1 MHHPLSGDLVS
12 IVLLSL
18 ASAVSYGMAAVL
30 QHHATTK
37 EPPDDAMRLGLLA
50 KLAHQPL
57 WLVGNALDGIGYLFQ
72 FLALRRGSLPLVE
85 PLLVLSLVVALPL
98 AAHYEHR
105 RISLAALLSA
115 GAIAVG
121 LALFLGVGGPG
132 VGHPHAST
140 EAWIVLSGIVAV
152 FCLATVAFRNR
163 STSRQWAAVLL
174 GAGSGVAFGYA
185 AALTERIGHLLDRG
199 VLHALT
205 SWEPYALIVA
215 GIVALLLTQGAF
227 HAGALRLSLPT
238 LTVAQPLVAIAISLI
253 FFGERINTSGVAIAC
268 EIVGLALVT
277 AGVFAIAQ
285 TPEIAGLEDVTA
297 HALEVDAVRSR
308 SKKSPRLH

>member
-1 MHHPLSGDLVS
+1 MPHHLASDLLP

-18 ASAVSYGMAAVL
+18 ASAVSYGVAAVL

-37 EPPDDAMRLGLLA
+37 EPPDDSMRLGLVA

-57 WLVGNALDGIGYLFQ
+57 WLIGNALDGVGFLFQ

-85 PLLVLSLVVALPL
+85 PLLVLSLVVALPI
-98 AAHYEHR
+98 AAHFEHR
-105 RISLAALLSA
+105 RISMAALLSA

-163 STSRQWAAVLL
+163 STSRRWAAVLL
-174 GAGSGVAFGYA
+174 AAGSGVAFGYA
-185 AALTERIGHLLDRG
+185 AALSERIGHLLDRG

-205 SWEPYALIVA
+205 SWEPYALLVA
-215 GIVALLLTQGAF
+215 GASALLLTQGAF
-227 HAGALRLSLPT
+227 HVGALRLSLPT

-253 FFGERINTSGVAIAC
+253 FFGERINTSGVAIGF
-268 EIVGLALVT
+268 EVIGLALIT
-277 AGVFAIAQ
+277 GGVFAIAQ

-297 HALEVDAVRSR
+297 EPLKVDAAPGGIRR
-308 SKKSPRLH
+308 GTRA